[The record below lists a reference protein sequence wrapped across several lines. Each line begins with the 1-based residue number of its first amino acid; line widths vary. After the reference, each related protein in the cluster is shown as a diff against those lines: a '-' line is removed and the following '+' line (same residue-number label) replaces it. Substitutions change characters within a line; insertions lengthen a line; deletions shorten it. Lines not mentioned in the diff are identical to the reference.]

1 MMRAQNGPQIQE
13 VPANLYEDGHEL
25 VAVLPIPGVTA
36 DEIEIE
42 VSDHELVIQARL
54 RGPRQEER
62 HYLMHE
68 WRYGQVARRL
78 SLPYPVDAT
87 LANATHGNGILTV
100 ALPKSSQP
108 RPGVVRL
115 RKNAGS
121 RHDQE
126 QGHAGREAQPRP

>member
-1 MMRAQNGPQIQE
+1 MRVQNGQQVQE

-42 VSDHELVIQARL
+42 VSDHELVVQARL

-68 WRYGQVARRL
+68 WRYGHFGRRL
-78 SLPYPVDAT
+78 SLPYPVDAA
-87 LANATHGNGILTV
+87 LANATYGNGILAV

-108 RPGVVRL
+108 RSGVVRL

-126 QGHAGREAQPRP
+126 QGHAGREVQPRP